1 MELFITLYHMIISLK
16 GHLDT
21 SKVAEV
27 KESIDAQ
34 LANAAAGEHVVI
46 DCSELD
52 YISSSGLRIII
63 ALRKRCP
70 DVELIDVNTE
80 VYNVFEMTGF
90 TRILNIKRALR
101 RINLDECQLI
111 GEGGNGAVYRINDEE
126 IVKVSKRA
134 QAEEALIHE
143 SEQVRE
149 AFLMGVPTV
158 ISFDT
163 VDCGNGRRGIV
174 MEALDSQSLGSY
186 IAEDPS
192 RMDEMVPKY
201 VELYRQANAI
211 TTDSPLFRDTKEWL
225 RNHLALPDTN
235 LTDEEAAL
243 LESILDVVP
252 DDNKFVHFDSHVGN
266 VLLYGPKD
274 NKNLMIIDLGDS
286 GKGHPVLEIAG
297 WAFMMLEP
305 DYARGCTPTEKVT
318 GMSREMCREF
328 CKRVVAEMYHPAD
341 DAECEKLLE
350 QAALV
355 GRVKAA
361 FISLRWATA
370 MEDEHSRAFFRRYV
384 RETLTM
390 VEEVKAAVRLLS
402 EK

>member
-1 MELFITLYHMIISLK
+1 MTIELN

-21 SKVAEV
+21 SKVADV
-27 KESIDAQ
+27 KEAIDAQ
-34 LANAAAGEHVVI
+34 LANATASEHVVV
-46 DCSELD
+46 DCSKLE
-52 YISSSGLRIII
+52 YISSSGLRILL
-63 ALRKRCP
+63 AMRKQHP
-70 DVELIDVNTE
+70 DMEIVDVSTE

-90 TRILNIKRALR
+90 TRILNVKKALR

-126 IVKVSKRA
+126 IVKICKR
-134 QAEEALIHE
+134 QHGDKALIHE

-149 AFLMGVPTV
+149 AFLSGVPTV

-163 VDCGNGRRGIV
+163 VDCGNGRKGIV
-174 MEALDSQSLGSY
+174 MEALESQSLGSY
-186 IAEDPS
+186 LAEDPS

-201 VELYRQANAI
+201 VELYRQANAVSI
-211 TTDSPLFRDTKEWL
+211 DSPLFPDIKEWL
-225 RNHLALPDTN
+225 RKHLTLPQRIIN
-235 LTDEEAAL
+235 DEEAAL
-243 LESILDVVP
+243 LESILDAVP
-252 DDNKFVHFDSHVGN
+252 DDNKFIHFDSHVGN
-266 VLLYGPKD
+266 VLMYGPKD
-274 NKNLMIIDLGDS
+274 NKSLMVIDMGDS

-305 DYARGCTPTEKVT
+305 DYARGCTPAEKVT
-318 GMSREMCREF
+318 SMSREMCREF
-328 CKRVVAEMYHPAD
+328 GKRVVAEMFHITD
-341 DAECEKLLE
+341 EAEKEHMLN

-370 MEDEHSRAFFRRYV
+370 MESEKGRAFFRRYV
-384 RETLTM
+384 KETLTM
-390 VEEVKAAVRLLS
+390 VPEIKAAVRLLS